1 MLSTTQSEQPIT
13 QDGQAS
19 IQQPRTDLQ
28 QGAGSTQAG
37 DVSTPQSSLTL
48 PQEELRY
55 EELRVGSSVI
65 KNTTSTPPNPV
76 AGPDYLNAAWLWL
89 LVPLVLAFLLF
100 RPQRASR
107 TNQEMPGSE
116 ESTPPPMLAEVLPD
130 SEKAVTKPTPKKK
143 KTKKSKKK

>member
-89 LVPLVLAFLLF
+89 LVPLILAFLLF

-107 TNQEMPGSE
+107 TQEIPVSE
-116 ESTPPPMLAEVLPD
+116 ESTPPPILPEVLPD
-130 SEKAVTKPTPKKK
+130 SEKAATKPAPKKK